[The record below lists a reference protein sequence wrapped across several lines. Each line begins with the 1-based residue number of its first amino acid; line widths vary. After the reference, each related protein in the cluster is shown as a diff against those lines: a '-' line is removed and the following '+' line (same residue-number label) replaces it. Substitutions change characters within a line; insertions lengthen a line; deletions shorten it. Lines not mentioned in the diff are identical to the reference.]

1 MRLMF
6 VILLKRNSMTLNVS
20 LLVPDGIVMACDSL
34 ATVSQALKQQKMNV
48 TAKCGKCG
56 DQFEIKDVE
65 VPTMSVP
72 SSTWAYS
79 QKLFPVGKRV
89 GLATY
94 GAGFVN
100 GRSIYN
106 HVVELGPK
114 LAGDG
119 GSAQDF
125 DEVSKAIA
133 DYFHQQ
139 LHAEMKNFGQNPDL
153 FPDTWFHFGFQVVG
167 FAKGQNGDWTA
178 QRRHIK
184 IGKKA
189 ESEELNGVG
198 CYVSGDTSV
207 VTLLWSAQGAVANYG
222 AFSLQDAIDYA
233 KFLIRTTADYQRFS
247 GNMPTVGGEID
258 IALVTNHRGFQWIA
272 QKELYRKLDAEKG

>member
-1 MRLMF
+1 
-6 VILLKRNSMTLNVS
+6 MTLNVS
-20 LLVPDGIVMACDSL
+20 LLVPDGIVIACDSL
-34 ATVSQALKQQKMNV
+34 ATLSQALKQQKMNV
-48 TAKCGKCG
+48 SAKCEKCG
-56 DQFEIKDVE
+56 NQFEIKDVE
-65 VPTMSVP
+65 VPPMSVP

-94 GAGFVN
+94 GAGFIN

-106 HVVELGPK
+106 HVIELAPK
-114 LAGDG
+114 LPGAEDG
-119 GSAQDF
+119 TGDF
-125 DEVSKAIA
+125 DVICDAIK

-139 LHAEMKNFGQNPDL
+139 LLVEMKGVGQDPNL
-153 FPDTWFHFGFQVVG
+153 FPDGWLYSGFQVVG
-167 FAKGQNGDWTA
+167 FARGKNGEFLA
-178 QRRHIK
+178 RRSHIG

-189 ESEELNGVG
+189 ECKDVNFP
-198 CYVSGDTSV
+198 CYVTGDLSV
-207 VTLLWSAQGAVANYG
+207 VSLLWANPQGANANFG
-222 AFSLQDAIDYA
+222 AFSLQDAIDYS

-272 QKELYRKLDAEKG
+272 QKELYRKLDAEKR